1 MNVITYEHRR
11 QIYDNALC
19 TFGVH
24 EQEDKFF
31 EELGEFLE
39 SYEKFKHGRDTKE
52 HFAEELADFTIMLEQ
67 LRIMCGVNDEVC
79 SAMDAK
85 VLRLQDRVNKYRE
98 RQLALQLDFAV
109 SSANRDCAHC
119 KNRVDGEC
127 QKWECS
133 FERAG
138 NGTR

>member
-11 QIYDNALC
+11 QIYENAAV
-19 TFGVH
+19 TFGIH

-39 SYEKFKHGRDTKE
+39 AFEKYKHHRGTRE
-52 HFAEELADFTIMLEQ
+52 HFVEELADFTIMLEQ
-67 LRIMCGVNDEVC
+67 LRVIYGVNTEVC
-79 SAMDAK
+79 EAMDAK

-98 RQLALQLDFAV
+98 QQIAALQLDFAV
-109 SSANRDCAHC
+109 NTDERDCAHC

-133 FERAG
+133 FERA
-138 NGTR
+138 